1 MQSPTDIAG
10 GSRIP
15 KSQHGQRMT
24 FHLPVLTFLY
34 ADPHYVPHRLHMPL
48 HDPVFSRKSR
58 SSYGA
63 HVLDHLAADGAGFAG
78 GQVAV
83 IAVLQVDA
91 DLGGGFHLELVH
103 GFTGFRDVDVGRI
116 TVRHVSASPYLF
128 WGNPF

>member
-34 ADPHYVPHRLHMPL
+34 ADPHYVPHRLHMSL
-48 HDPVFSRKSR
+48 HDPVISCKSR
-58 SSYGA
+58 GSYGA

-91 DLGGGFHLELVH
+91 DLPWCSFSSYFLPGSGLDGSGKLR
-103 GFTGFRDVDVGRI
+103 TGAG
-116 TVRHVSASPYLF
+116 ASSPTKR
-128 WGNPF
+128 

>member
-48 HDPVFSRKSR
+48 HDPVISCKSR

-83 IAVLQVDA
+83 VAVLQVDA
-91 DLGGGFHLELVH
+91 DLPWCSFSSYFLPGSGLDGSGKLR
-103 GFTGFRDVDVGRI
+103 TGAG
-116 TVRHVSASPYLF
+116 ASSPTKR
-128 WGNPF
+128 

>member
-48 HDPVFSRKSR
+48 HDPVISCKSR
-58 SSYGA
+58 GSYGA

-83 IAVLQVDA
+83 VAVLQVDA
-91 DLGGGFHLELVH
+91 DLPWCSFSSYFLPGSGLDGSGKLR
-103 GFTGFRDVDVGRI
+103 TGAG
-116 TVRHVSASPYLF
+116 ASSPTKR
-128 WGNPF
+128 

>member
-58 SSYGA
+58 GSYGA

-83 IAVLQVDA
+83 VAVLQVDA
-91 DLGGGFHLELVH
+91 DLPWCSFSSYFLPGSGLDGSGKLR
-103 GFTGFRDVDVGRI
+103 TGAG
-116 TVRHVSASPYLF
+116 ASSPTKR
-128 WGNPF
+128 

>member
-48 HDPVFSRKSR
+48 HDPVISCKSR
-58 SSYGA
+58 GSYGA

-83 IAVLQVDA
+83 VTVLQVDA
-91 DLGGGFHLELVH
+91 DLPWCSFSSYFLPGSGLDGSGKLR
-103 GFTGFRDVDVGRI
+103 TGAG
-116 TVRHVSASPYLF
+116 ASSPTKR
-128 WGNPF
+128 

>member
-1 MQSPTDIAG
+1 
-10 GSRIP
+10 
-15 KSQHGQRMT
+15 MT

-83 IAVLQVDA
+83 VAVLQVDA
-91 DLGGGFHLELVH
+91 DLPWCSFSSYFLPGSGLDGSGKLR
-103 GFTGFRDVDVGRI
+103 TGAG
-116 TVRHVSASPYLF
+116 ASSPTKR
-128 WGNPF
+128 

>member
-48 HDPVFSRKSR
+48 HDPVISCKSR

-63 HVLDHLAADGAGFAG
+63 HVLDHLAADGAGDPFLDIELP
-78 GQVAV
+78 QM
-83 IAVLQVDA
+83 I
-91 DLGGGFHLELVH
+91 LEH
-103 GFTGFRDVDVGRI
+103 
-116 TVRHVSASPYLF
+116 HAEAA
-128 WGNPF
+128 PFM

>member
-34 ADPHYVPHRLHMPL
+34 ADPHYVPYRLHMPL

-58 SSYGA
+58 GSYGA

-83 IAVLQVDA
+83 VAVLQVDA
-91 DLGGGFHLELVH
+91 DLPWCSFSSYFLPGSGLDGSGKLRA
-103 GFTGFRDVDVGRI
+103 GAG
-116 TVRHVSASPYLF
+116 ASSPTKR
-128 WGNPF
+128 

>member
-48 HDPVFSRKSR
+48 HDPVISCKSR
-58 SSYGA
+58 GSYGA

-83 IAVLQVDA
+83 VAVLQVDA
-91 DLGGGFHLELVH
+91 DLPRRSFSSYFLPGSGLDGSGKLR
-103 GFTGFRDVDVGRI
+103 TGAG
-116 TVRHVSASPYLF
+116 ASSPTKR
-128 WGNPF
+128 